1 MSLENVVRQCAPTL
15 ANIKTGSLFPVPYT
29 SKEVIQ
35 KEIQELNKIIYP
47 KGLCLIPLRYTDK
60 HICLL
65 YMFRP
70 ERLSD
75 DLSNIEAQ
83 EILYQNGYKEIS
95 TSKCIHHL
103 IERLENYA
111 EFPHEIGL
119 FLSYPVSDVIG
130 FIDNHAKNCKFSGL
144 WKVYGDEQLAKD
156 LFVKYQKCTS
166 IYCANY
172 HSGISFEK
180 IAVAS
185 K

>member
-1 MSLENVVRQCAPTL
+1 M
-15 ANIKTGSLFPVPYT
+15 PYT

-47 KGLCLIPLRYTDK
+47 KGLCLIPLRYTNK
-60 HICLL
+60 QICLL

-103 IERLENYA
+103 I
-111 EFPHEIGL
+111 
-119 FLSYPVSDVIG
+119 
-130 FIDNHAKNCKFSGL
+130 
-144 WKVYGDEQLAKD
+144 
-156 LFVKYQKCTS
+156 
-166 IYCANY
+166 
-172 HSGISFEK
+172 
-180 IAVAS
+180 
-185 K
+185 